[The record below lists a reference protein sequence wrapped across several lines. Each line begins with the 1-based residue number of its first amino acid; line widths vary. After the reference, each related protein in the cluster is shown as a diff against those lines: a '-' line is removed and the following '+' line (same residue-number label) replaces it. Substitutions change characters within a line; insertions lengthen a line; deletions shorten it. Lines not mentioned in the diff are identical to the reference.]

1 MFFGSRA
8 DLSAADVAE
17 VPVLGGSSSLGAT
30 TRRTAGWNPS
40 STMDLVRE
48 IVARD
53 QQRRTIMMMG
63 LPEVGPPRAYPRQEI
78 DSELTLGMKKA
89 GVALVAAP
97 EPDRRDVRAPP
108 PTQTQ
113 LDAQ

>member
-1 MFFGSRA
+1 
-8 DLSAADVAE
+8 
-17 VPVLGGSSSLGAT
+17 
-30 TRRTAGWNPS
+30 
-40 STMDLVRE
+40 MDLVRE

-63 LPEVGPPRAYPRQEI
+63 LPEVGPPRVHPMQEI
-78 DSELTLGMKKA
+78 DSELALGMKKA

-97 EPDRRDVRAPP
+97 EPDRRDIQIPP

>member
-1 MFFGSRA
+1 MEPQQYDGFGEGNRGA
-8 DLSAADVAE
+8 RPAAAHDYDD
-17 VPVLGGSSSLGAT
+17 G
-30 TRRTAGWNPS
+30 
-40 STMDLVRE
+40 
-48 IVARD
+48 VARS
-53 QQRRTIMMMG
+53 
-63 LPEVGPPRAYPRQEI
+63 GPPRAYPRQEI